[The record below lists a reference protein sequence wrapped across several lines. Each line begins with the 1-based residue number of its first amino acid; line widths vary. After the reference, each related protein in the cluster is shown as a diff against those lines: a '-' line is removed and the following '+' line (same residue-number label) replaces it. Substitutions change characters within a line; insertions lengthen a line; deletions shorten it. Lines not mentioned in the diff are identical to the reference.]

1 MFGKYFKSGKKI
13 YFLGFLLLLLSVIA
27 LAVIA
32 PLLQEY
38 KKDNWEN
45 ELQRNINE
53 IESGVLAKIDK
64 QQKDLLFVAA
74 RIKNQVRKSYGNT
87 GEQENVLNLFTVNN
101 FKSYLVE
108 AINKNEKLIGW
119 TNQIPIPQEDFF
131 PLNFRL
137 GETFFYRSNLVTY
150 LTIIDTLNVEKPL
163 YITVGIPIEKHFEI
177 DNEYFRNI
185 SLTKELSQKYL
196 TEVEFSYSPFAKK
209 TRDGRKFSI
218 EILNNKEKK
227 IGVITLSKPSM
238 DSRLLTLNE
247 DIGKAQSVLALAAL
261 IFLALGF
268 YVDIKKITRKWL
280 RFILYTIMLIGIRDA
295 MFWLDIPSVLIK
307 NPVTDASFFAS
318 TFGMGIVK
326 SPIELSI
333 TVIFLLIFSFSFFKM
348 TFSNLT
354 VRQHNVQSD
363 KKKFAI
369 LFIILIPLLLIMLR
383 GLGAAIKSVIFDS
396 SLRYFKEPGLLPNL
410 PAGLMELNVLLLGF
424 SCVIV
429 SISFIL
435 IIVEYLPIKK
445 PEGRTIVGIFFILFI
460 LLQLLGWIYDLIQAD
475 PQGNDLIRV
484 IYLTLI
490 IALSFKIYFQRV
502 DNTYNYAYA
511 VLTASIVTIGLMNY
525 YNSRLENESLKTTA
539 YELTRTSSTWLEFL
553 VTQSLMNSENI
564 DETYRALKDRLTNY
578 ESSAFIIWSG
588 SQLQKE
594 KLNSSVALLDRQKN
608 LLGSFGIDLD
618 EKYRINP
625 QILQTEI
632 EGLKIFDN
640 YYPSQLDGKITSGII
655 PIRDSDVLLGYVV
668 VSILYD
674 EANYG
679 RIDYPGFISPEF
691 NMLNSTVDFETLKIF
706 EYRNNKLENVYGDI
720 TPSFEITNKIISAP
734 FVNNE
739 SWISLNH
746 SGDDY
751 FAYVLKFTEKND
763 NRILAVALKEK
774 KFSWSLYNF
783 LKVFFVHILFLTVY
797 LIIGFAIQLYRAKVI
812 KLTFRIQ
819 LLTAFLFISLFPL
832 IFLAVYNRSLTDQK
846 NIEATKN
853 TLKGKTLNLEKYF
866 KNNLNKSENQQQM
879 FINAS
884 DQLDINFAIY
894 KNEKLYFSSKQEFN
908 LSGLLPEII
917 NPDVYSKFESLGFTE
932 ELEEDSF
939 EDYKFNSFY
948 KKITVGSYDYII
960 QVADVF
966 NKVSLPITGEEFDVF
981 LFGSYSI
988 AIILIIILSAFLANR
1003 ISSPIR
1009 KLTRATESVAE
1020 GDLSIE
1026 VQEFQKGEVG
1036 DLVKGFNLMIQQL
1049 KKSQSDLAELEREN
1063 AWKEM
1068 ARQVAHE
1075 IKNPLTPMKLA
1086 VQQLVIAY
1094 KDRSVKFDSIFDKV
1108 SNTIINQIDTLSNI
1122 ASEFSSFTRMPKPK
1136 LEKINLVS
1144 SIEEV
1149 KNLFID
1155 EKVKID
1161 LSSAETDIIVE
1172 ADKDH
1177 LKRTLINLIRNS
1189 IQAKATAIDLKVE
1202 SSVKEVNIRIIDNGK
1217 GIPEEF
1223 ISRIFEPNFTTKEK
1237 GMGIGLKLAKKFLES
1252 INARIQVEY
1261 SNEKG
1266 TCILITMNRL
1276 I

>member
-1 MFGKYFKSGKKI
+1 MFGKYFKSRKKI
-13 YFLGFLLLLLSVIA
+13 YFSGFLLLLLSIIV
-27 LAVIA
+27 LAIVA
-32 PLLQEY
+32 PILQEH
-38 KKDNWEN
+38 KKNNWEN
-45 ELQRNINE
+45 ELKKNIAE
-53 IESGVLAKIDK
+53 IENGVLTKLDK
-64 QQKDLLFVAA
+64 QQKDLLLVAA
-74 RIKNQVRKSYGNT
+74 RIKNQVRKSLGNND
-87 GEQENVLNLFTVNN
+87 EQGNVLKLLAANN
-101 FKSYLVE
+101 NKDYLAEV
-108 AINKNEKLIGW
+108 INKNEKLIGW
-119 TNQIPIPQEDFF
+119 TNKVPIPQEDFF

-137 GETFFYRSNLVTY
+137 GEAFFYRSSLVTY
-150 LTIIDTLNVEKPL
+150 LTVIDTLSAGNSFYL
-163 YITVGIPIEKHFEI
+163 AVGVPIEKHFEI
-177 DNEYFRNI
+177 DNEYSRNI
-185 SLTKELSQKYL
+185 SLTKDLTQKYL
-196 TEVEFSYSPFAKK
+196 TEVEFNYSPFAKK

-227 IGVITLSKPSM
+227 IGVITLSKPSL
-238 DSRLLTLNE
+238 DSRLLALNE
-247 DIGKAQSVLALAAL
+247 EISKVQSVLAFAAL
-261 IFLALGF
+261 FFLMLGF
-268 YVDIKKITRKWL
+268 YSDIKRIKRKWL
-280 RFILYTIMLIGIRDA
+280 QFVFYTVLLAGLRYA
-295 MFWLDIPSVLIK
+295 MFWLDIPSVLIES
-307 NPVTDASFFAS
+307 PVTDASFFAS

-326 SPIELSI
+326 SPIELLI
-333 TVIFLLIFSFSFFKM
+333 TVIFLLVFSFSFFKI
-348 TFSNLT
+348 TFSSLT
-354 VRQHNVQSD
+354 VRQHNVQAD
-363 KKKFAI
+363 KKKFAL

-410 PAGLMELNVLLLGF
+410 PIGLMELNVLLLGF

-429 SISFIL
+429 SIAFIL
-435 IIVEYLPIKK
+435 IIVEYFPIKK

-460 LLQLLGWIYDLIQAD
+460 LLQLLGWLYDLMQAD
-475 PQGNDLIRV
+475 PQGNDLIRI

-502 DNTYNYAYA
+502 DNTYNYAYV

-525 YNSRLENESLKTTA
+525 YNSKLENESLKTTA

-553 VTQSLMNSENI
+553 VTQSLMNAENI

-578 ESSAFIIWSG
+578 ESAAFIIWSG

-608 LLGSFGIDLD
+608 LLGSFGIELD
-618 EKYRINP
+618 EKYRVNP
-625 QILQTEI
+625 RILQTEI

-640 YYPSQLDGKITSGII
+640 YYPAQLEGKITSGVI

-674 EANYG
+674 ETNYG

-720 TPSFEITNKIISAP
+720 TPSFEITKKIISAR

-739 SWISLNH
+739 AWISLNH

-751 FAYVLKFTEKND
+751 SAYVLKFAEKDD

-797 LIIGFAIQLYRAKVI
+797 LIIGFAIQLYRAKII

-853 TLKGKTLNLEKYF
+853 TLKEKTINLEKYF
-866 KNNLNKSENQQQM
+866 KNNLNKNENQQQL
-879 FINAS
+879 FRNAT
-884 DQLDINFAIY
+884 DQLDINFTIY
-894 KNEKLYFSSKQEFN
+894 KNEKLYFSSRQEFN
-908 LSGLLPEII
+908 LSGLLPDII
-917 NPDVYSKFESLGFTE
+917 NPNVYSKFESLGFTE

-1026 VQEFQKGEVG
+1026 VEEFQKGEVG

-1049 KKSQSDLAELEREN
+1049 KKSQTELAELEREN

-1136 LEKINLVS
+1136 LEVINLIS

-1149 KNLFID
+1149 RNLFID
-1155 EKVKID
+1155 EKVKIELD
-1161 LSSAETDIIVE
+1161 SVNNEITVE

-1177 LKRTLINLIRNS
+1177 LKRTFINLIRNS
-1189 IQAKATAIDLKVE
+1189 IQAKATAVNLKVE
-1202 SSVKEVNIRIIDNGK
+1202 SEGKEVSIRIIDNGK

-1252 INARIQVEY
+1252 INAGIRVEY

-1266 TCILITMNRL
+1266 TCILVTMHRL
-1276 I
+1276 V